1 MSEKTPE
8 NPQDQEPHGTDPMG
22 PQTLD
27 PTAADLNPA
36 EAAPA
41 SPEREKSISAEA
53 IVNAPPTAEIDEA
66 TLVNEPA
73 DPAEAVESS
82 EPIDPTEAAETSQP
96 TATQAGEFRTK
107 PLDPDLP
114 FATGSTRQQ
123 PAARQQ
129 PTRQYEQAPTRSY
142 DPASGRSPAPMV
154 DPGVQAPG
162 YPTVPPAHS
171 GHSHHPG
178 PASASGPRTYPAQSA
193 AQIPSGYQA
202 NGYGANGYPSNGYRT
217 NGYRA
222 GMPGQPGQPQAHQ
235 PHPRQQP
242 QQPQPQQVHHQQ
254 PGRTY
259 PPQPPMP
266 SAGPMPTTGAMPNT
280 GPMAPPRPPRRK
292 KQKREPVSFAPV
304 TGSLQL
310 TRDEVTEIPADGPIT
325 WPKRSTGIIGVAN
338 LVLSAVLAVIWAWI
352 PLGLLFTG
360 LGGIFALGLGVL
372 ALLVWVLV
380 QQGANIAERFR
391 AELIYEDKI
400 PVPKIESSTRE
411 PGFGRFLHNRWLHV
425 KSGAF
430 WRSTAH
436 HYIKMLFGGIIV
448 AGTLAG
454 ICGAIMGI
462 FASINPYGVNTFFI
476 SESLEGPA
484 RIGVAIGSVIVL
496 ASSLAILW
504 FAPILDRA
512 LDRALLSP
520 ARTVALQAEVT
531 ELDRARMAGI
541 EAAAAE
547 RLRIERDLHD
557 GAQPRLVALTMT
569 LGMAKSKIDTDPE
582 RAKELVAEAHTEA
595 KGIVTELRQLA
606 RGIHPAVLTDRG
618 LDAAVSALAGRST
631 IPVDVD
637 VRLEGR
643 IGREAEAV
651 SYFVV
656 AECLTNIA
664 KHSGATHASVYIA
677 PIETGVQIVVTD
689 NGHGGARVDRSGRHT
704 GIAGLIDR
712 VEAARGTLNLTS
724 PAGGPTT
731 IVVEVPCAS

>member
-8 NPQDQEPHGTDPMG
+8 NPQDQEPQGTDPVE
-22 PQTLD
+22 PQTPD
-27 PTAADLNPA
+27 VTPDATDLAGAQDAPDPA
-36 EAAPA
+36 EAATADTSDPA
-41 SPEREKSISAEA
+41 AGEREESISAEA
-53 IVNAPPTAEIDEA
+53 IVNAPPTAEIDE
-66 TLVNEPA
+66 P
-73 DPAEAVESS
+73 EASR
-82 EPIDPTEAAETSQP
+82 
-96 TATQAGEFRTK
+96 AGEFRTK
-107 PLDPDLP
+107 PLDLDMP
-114 FATGSTRQQ
+114 FATGSTRQYPQQ
-123 PAARQQ
+123 PQGYGPSQGYGQPQDPQQ
-129 PTRQYEQAPTRSY
+129 PTRQYAQAPQPGPAPQTGQTPPPAQAPTAHL
-142 DPASGRSPAPMV
+142 ASPNYAAAP
-154 DPGVQAPG
+154 
-162 YPTVPPAHS
+162 S
-171 GHSHHPG
+171 R
-178 PASASGPRTYPAQSA
+178 SGPRVSPSTSYGPAGQ
-193 AQIPSGYQA
+193 QPHQPY
-202 NGYGANGYPSNGYRT
+202 
-217 NGYRA
+217 
-222 GMPGQPGQPQAHQ
+222 QPGQPQQ
-235 PHPRQQP
+235 PYQPRQP
-242 QQPQPQQVHHQQ
+242 QQPRQP
-254 PGRTY
+254 R
-259 PPQPPMP
+259 PPRQGQPPMP
-266 SAGPMPTTGAMPNT
+266 
-280 GPMAPPRPPRRK
+280 PPRPPRRGR
-292 KQKREPVSFAPV
+292 QRTEPVAFAPV
-304 TGSLQL
+304 TGSLPL
-310 TRDEVTEIPADGPIT
+310 TRDDVTEIPADGPIT
-325 WPKRSTGIIGVAN
+325 WPKRPTGFIGVAN

-352 PLGLLFTG
+352 PIGLLFTG
-360 LGGIFALGLGVL
+360 IGGIFALGLGVL

-380 QQGANIAERFR
+380 QQGANVVERYR
-391 AELIYEDKI
+391 AELIYADKI
-400 PVPKIESSTRE
+400 PVPKIESSNRE
-411 PGFGRFLHNRWLHV
+411 PGFGRFLHNRWLQV

-436 HYIKMLFGGIIV
+436 HYIKMLVGAIIV
-448 AGTLAG
+448 GGTLAG
-454 ICGAIMGI
+454 ICGSLLGI
-462 FASINPYGVNTFFI
+462 FSAINPDGVNTFFI
-476 SESLEGPA
+476 GESIEGPA
-484 RIGVAIGSVIVL
+484 RLGVAIGSVIVL

-504 FAPILDRA
+504 FAPLLDRA
-512 LDRALLSP
+512 LDRALLAP

-582 RAKELVAEAHTEA
+582 RAKELVSEAHTEA
-595 KGIVTELRQLA
+595 KGIVNELRQLA

-664 KHSGATHASVYIA
+664 KHSGATKASVFIA
-677 PIETGVQIVVTD
+677 PIDTGVQIVVTD
-689 NGHGGARVDRSGRHT
+689 NGQGGARVDRTGRHT

>member
-8 NPQDQEPHGTDPMG
+8 NPQDQEPFGPDP
-22 PQTLD
+22 QETH
-27 PTAADLNPA
+27 T
-36 EAAPA
+36 
-41 SPEREKSISAEA
+41 PEREELISAA
-53 IVNAPPTAEIDEA
+53 DIVNAPPTTEVD
-66 TLVNEPA
+66 
-73 DPAEAVESS
+73 AEAVDE
-82 EPIDPTEAAETSQP
+82 P
-96 TATQAGEFRTK
+96 TAREAGEFRTK
-107 PLDPDLP
+107 PVDPAVP
-114 FATGSTRQQ
+114 FATGSTRVMGAGDQSQ
-123 PAARQQ
+123 SPGH
-129 PTRQYEQAPTRSY
+129 PPNY
-142 DPASGRSPAPMV
+142 PAP
-154 DPGVQAPG
+154 PAYAPQ
-162 YPTVPPAHS
+162 
-171 GHSHHPG
+171 PG
-178 PASASGPRTYPAQSA
+178 PAPHPGQQFSGPAPTTY
-193 AQIPSGYQA
+193 
-202 NGYGANGYPSNGYRT
+202 
-217 NGYRA
+217 
-222 GMPGQPGQPQAHQ
+222 PGQPAPNA
-235 PHPRQQP
+235 R
-242 QQPQPQQVHHQQ
+242 
-254 PGRTY
+254 
-259 PPQPPMP
+259 PMP
-266 SAGPMPTTGAMPNT
+266 AAQPMPR
-280 GPMAPPRPPRRK
+280 PRPPRRVK
-292 KQKREPVSFAPV
+292 PKREPVAYAPV
-304 TGSLQL
+304 TGSLPL
-310 TRDEVTEIPADGPIT
+310 SRDEVTEIPADGPIT
-325 WPKRSTGIIGVAN
+325 WPKRPTGLIGVAN

-360 LGGIFALGLGVL
+360 IGGIFALGLGVL

-380 QQGANIAERFR
+380 QQSANNAERYR
-391 AELIYEDKI
+391 AELIYSDKI
-400 PVPKIESSTRE
+400 PVPKIESSNRD
-411 PGFGRFLHNRWLHV
+411 PGFGRFLHNRWLQV

-436 HYIKMLFGGIIV
+436 HYIKMLLGAIVV

-454 ICGAIMGI
+454 ICGSIFGI
-462 FASINPYGVNTFFI
+462 FAAINPHGVNTFFI
-476 SESLEGPA
+476 GESIDGSA

-504 FAPILDRA
+504 FAPLLDRA
-512 LDRALLSP
+512 LDRALLAP

-531 ELDRARMAGI
+531 ELDRARMAGL

-569 LGMAKSKIDTDPE
+569 LGMAKTKIDSDPE
-582 RAKELVAEAHTEA
+582 KAKELVAEAHTEA
-595 KGIVTELRQLA
+595 KGIVNELRQLA

-637 VRLEGR
+637 VRLDGR

-664 KHSGATHASVYIA
+664 KHSGATRASVFIA

-689 NGHGGARVDRSGRHT
+689 NGHGGARVDRTGRHT

-731 IVVEVPCAS
+731 VVVEVPCAS

>member
-8 NPQDQEPHGTDPMG
+8 NPQDQEPLGPDPQE
-22 PQTLD
+22 PQ
-27 PTAADLNPA
+27 PPQ
-36 EAAPA
+36 
-41 SPEREKSISAEA
+41 REESISAEA
-53 IVNAPPTAEIDEA
+53 IVNAPPTTE
-66 TLVNEPA
+66 V
-73 DPAEAVESS
+73 
-82 EPIDPTEAAETSQP
+82 EAAAADEP
-96 TATQAGEFRTK
+96 TAREAGEFRTK
-107 PLDPDLP
+107 PVDLDVP
-114 FATGSTRQQ
+114 FATGSTRVVGAGEQAQ
-123 PAARQQ
+123 RPDYPPMS
-129 PTRQYEQAPTRSY
+129 PTRPVTYTHPTAPAQ
-142 DPASGRSPAPMV
+142 P
-154 DPGVQAPG
+154 
-162 YPTVPPAHS
+162 
-171 GHSHHPG
+171 
-178 PASASGPRTYPAQSA
+178 GPRTHPSAQA
-193 AQIPSGYQA
+193 APSGYA
-202 NGYGANGYPSNGYRT
+202 PSNNPNYPT
-217 NGYRA
+217 P
-222 GMPGQPGQPQAHQ
+222 PGHAPQPGPLQA
-235 PHPRQQP
+235 
-242 QQPQPQQVHHQQ
+242 PQPGPQF
-254 PGRTY
+254 GR
-259 PPQPPMP
+259 PAPHAQ
-266 SAGPMPTTGAMPNT
+266 PMPTAQPM
-280 GPMAPPRPPRRK
+280 PMAQPMPRPGPPRRMK
-292 KQKREPVSFAPV
+292 PKRDPVAYAPV
-304 TGSLQL
+304 TGSLPL

-325 WPKRSTGIIGVAN
+325 WPKRPTGIIGVAN
-338 LVLSAVLAVIWAWI
+338 LVLSAVLALIWAWI

-360 LGGIFALGLGVL
+360 IGGIFALGLGVL

-380 QQGANIAERFR
+380 QQGANNAERYR
-391 AELIYEDKI
+391 AELIYSDKI
-400 PVPKIESSTRE
+400 PVPKIESSNRE
-411 PGFGRFLHNRWLHV
+411 PGMGRFLHNRWLQV

-436 HYIKMLFGGIIV
+436 HYIKMLLGLIVV
-448 AGTLAG
+448 AGTIAA
-454 ICGAIMGI
+454 ICGSIFGI
-462 FASINPYGVNTFFI
+462 FAAINPQGVNTFFI
-476 SESLEGPA
+476 GETIDGPA

-504 FAPILDRA
+504 FAPLLDRA
-512 LDRALLSP
+512 LDRALLAP

-569 LGMAKSKIDTDPE
+569 LGMAKTKIDSDPE

-656 AECLTNIA
+656 AECLTNIT
-664 KHSGATHASVYIA
+664 KHSGATRASVFIA
-677 PIETGVQIVVTD
+677 PTETGVQIVVTD
-689 NGHGGARVDRSGRHT
+689 NGHGGARVDRTGRHT

-731 IVVEVPCAS
+731 VVVEVPCAS

>member
-8 NPQDQEPHGTDPMG
+8 NPHDQEPHGTDPVE
-22 PQTLD
+22 PQIPDT
-27 PTAADLNPA
+27 
-36 EAAPA
+36 EAAPSA
-41 SPEREKSISAEA
+41 GEREESISAEA
-53 IVNAPPTAEIDEA
+53 IVNAPPTTEIAE
-66 TLVNEPA
+66 
-73 DPAEAVESS
+73 
-82 EPIDPTEAAETSQP
+82 P
-96 TATQAGEFRTK
+96 TASQAGEFRTK
-107 PLDPDLP
+107 PLDLDVPS
-114 FATGSTRQQ
+114 ASGSTRQYPQ
-123 PAARQQ
+123 QSQAYGQSQDPQQ
-129 PTRQYEQAPTRSY
+129 PTRQCAQAPTRVY
-142 DPASGRSPAPMV
+142 EQGP
-154 DPGVQAPG
+154 QAPQTPQTG
-162 YPTVPPAHS
+162 QTPPPGQAPAAHLAS
-171 GHSHHPG
+171 PNR
-178 PASASGPRTYPAQSA
+178 ASAPSHSGPRTYPSA
-193 AQIPSGYQA
+193 PAS
-202 NGYGANGYPSNGYRT
+202 YGP
-217 NGYRA
+217 A
-222 GMPGQPGQPQAHQ
+222 GQQPHQPGQPQQ
-235 PHPRQQP
+235 PRQ
-242 QQPQPQQVHHQQ
+242 H
-254 PGRTY
+254 R
-259 PPQPPMP
+259 PPRQGPPPMP
-266 SAGPMPTTGAMPNT
+266 
-280 GPMAPPRPPRRK
+280 PPRPPRRGR
-292 KQKREPVSFAPV
+292 QRTEPVAYAPV
-304 TGSLQL
+304 TGSLPL
-310 TRDEVTEIPADGPIT
+310 SRDEVTEIPADGPIT
-325 WPKRSTGIIGVAN
+325 WPKRPTGIIGVAN

-360 LGGIFALGLGVL
+360 IGGIFALGLGVL

-380 QQGANIAERFR
+380 QQGANNAERYR
-391 AELIYEDKI
+391 AELIYSDKI
-400 PVPKIESSTRE
+400 PVPKIESSNRD
-411 PGFGRFLHNRWLHV
+411 PGFGRFLHNRWLQV

-436 HYIKMLFGGIIV
+436 HYIKMLLGLIVV
-448 AGTLAG
+448 AGTIAA
-454 ICGAIMGI
+454 ICGSIFGI
-462 FASINPYGVNTFFI
+462 FAAINPHGVNTFFI
-476 SESLEGPA
+476 GESIDGPA

-504 FAPILDRA
+504 FAPLLDRA
-512 LDRALLSP
+512 LDRALLAP

-569 LGMAKSKIDTDPE
+569 LGMAKTKIDSDPE
-582 RAKELVAEAHTEA
+582 RAKELVSEAHAEA

-618 LDAAVSALAGRST
+618 LDAAVSALAGRAT

-664 KHSGATHASVYIA
+664 KHSGATHARVFIA
-677 PIETGVQIVVTD
+677 PTEFGVQIVVTD

-731 IVVEVPCAS
+731 VVVEVPCAS